1 MQAESYNIS
10 ILPGDG
16 IGKEI
21 AKEARK
27 LIDWI
32 SSKAT
37 FNINLDEE
45 YVGGASIDKYGTPLS
60 DETLKRIRQSDAI
73 LLGAVGGPKW
83 EKMN

>member
-21 AKEARK
+21 SQEARK

-32 SSKAT
+32 SSNAT
-37 FNINLDEE
+37 FNINFC
-45 YVGGASIDKYGTPLS
+45 
-60 DETLKRIRQSDAI
+60 
-73 LLGAVGGPKW
+73 LLYTSPSPRDFG
-83 EKMN
+83 